1 MTIIPWLAKAGRF
14 DVEHIGGIPH
24 FNQPID
30 PAAPPTGVLHTT
42 EGGWDG
48 SLAIFKQHYA
58 PHFLVG
64 PGRIAQLVQVG
75 TIGAAL
81 VTHNWVPIVQVEA
94 VGYSKEQLWSFDEA
108 TAEAVAALM
117 AACKAEYGIPLTRAW
132 PDGVY
137 GMARAGDPHRNAGQF
152 GHVSG
157 WYGHGDCPSPDS
169 HWDPGALHWS
179 KLFALA
185 GAMPQSSAGPCGIPP
200 VPPRPCACAHALS
213 APPQTAF
220 NLSTVEG
227 VQQALN
233 ALGAN
238 PKLNVDGDPG
248 PMTEAAVKALQ
259 YRSGLA
265 ADGDAGPM
273 TKAAILKELHER
285 LT

>member
-1 MTIIPWLAKAGRF
+1 MTILPWLTKAGRF
-14 DVEHIGGIPH
+14 DIEHIGGIPH

-30 PAAPPTGVLHTT
+30 PTAPPTGVLHTT

-48 SLAIFKQHYA
+48 SLAIFRQHYA

-64 PGRIAQLVQVG
+64 PGRIAQLVQIG

-81 VTHNWVPIVQVEA
+81 VTHNWIPIVQVEV
-94 VGYSKEQLWSFDEA
+94 VGFSKETLWSFDDA
-108 TAEAVAALM
+108 TAEAVTALM

-132 PDGVY
+132 ADGIY
-137 GMARAGDPHRNAGQF
+137 GMARASDPHRNAGQF
-152 GHVSG
+152 GHVAG

-179 KLFALA
+179 KLFELA
-185 GAMPQSSAGPCGIPP
+185 GAMPQPSAGPCGIQP
-200 VPPRPCACAHALS
+200 VPPRPCACAHTLS
-213 APPQTAF
+213 APTPPGF

-238 PKLNVDGDPG
+238 PKLDVDGDIG

-259 YRSGLA
+259 YHAGLA
-265 ADGDAGPM
+265 ADGDAGPV
-273 TKAAILKELHER
+273 TKAAILKELSR
-285 LT
+285 G